1 MRRLDAIRA
10 DFPILRAMLRGMPK
24 SGNQAESLARFY
36 APQVDSYDR
45 FRERLLHGRQQLIEK
60 LPLIDEAY
68 VIDLGGGTG
77 RNIEYFGDRVSRIK
91 RYDVVDLCTP
101 MLEHARARASTFPQL
116 NAVHGDATCWKPS
129 LQGDIVILSY
139 ALTMIPNWRAAIVNA
154 LSMLKPGG
162 LLGVVDFYVAS
173 KNPLPGCSRH
183 TWLTRRFWPAW
194 FEHDGVRLDSAQL
207 PTLCSVLPTCE
218 LTEARAPVPYLP
230 LLQVPYYSFIGRK
243 S

>member
-24 SGNQAESLARFY
+24 SSSQAESLAEFY

-45 FRERLLHGRQQLIEK
+45 FRERLLQGRQQLIEK
-60 LPLIDEAY
+60 MPLVDAAR

-77 RNIEYFGDRVSRIK
+77 RNLEYFGERASRIQS
-91 RYDVVDLCTP
+91 YEVVDLCKP
-101 MLEHARARASTFPQL
+101 MLERARRRVETYPQL
-116 NAVHGDATCWKPS
+116 RAVNGDATCWKPS
-129 LQGDIVILSY
+129 QAADIVILSY

-173 KNPLPGCSRH
+173 ENPLPGCSRH
-183 TWLTRRFWPAW
+183 SWLTRKFWPAW
-194 FEHDGVRLDSAQL
+194 FGHDGVHLDSAQL
-207 PTLCSVLPTCE
+207 PTLLSTLATSE
-218 LTEARAPVPYLP
+218 LTETCAPVPYIP
-230 LLQVPYYSFIGRK
+230 LLRVPYYSFIGRK
-243 S
+243 T